1 MPTLPPATSRTLRG
15 ITDLTLAAPLKR
27 GLVAAPDARG
37 HETRLLTLLRS
48 LNTLRYASLE
58 IDPAPAIPDMIDRV
72 RALQSFRLALTDG
85 PDGSRQLL
93 LAVSFDGGWE
103 PYMRRVWRDL
113 GPLLDVI
120 FCNCEGYLL
129 ARTHAYADYARW
141 VRSAQRNTEFFYTA
155 SPVTVNDLHWLR
167 EQQRTPA
174 PPQPPA
180 SNATLATQA
189 LPGLTALYRLTEFYP
204 PGTPDGDCLL
214 HAAHHLLLP
223 LWERM
228 SATPPALSPSAIP
241 CRTPTEEAAV
251 AWFMTKVLPTPATP
265 AGIYPAHW
273 HWPPPDAQAGIVK
286 ALPATPTHGALL
298 LIECD
303 DAKAIAHLVRQLDPA
318 TLGARAAQAHAGPW
332 RNLFFTLAGLK
343 KASVPDGLL
352 ACLPAE
358 FLEGM
363 EARAAVL
370 GDLEA
375 DHPQHWALPER
386 NWPPGTTPATP
397 ARVALS
403 NVHAVV
409 QILVAD
415 TAATPGWKP
424 LDAAHPAHA
433 HIRAFERRLTPG
445 ARILSVQPLHRN
457 IDAHGQAREHF
468 GFADGLS
475 NPIHPGDRPAG
486 SPAPGAWDDWKL
498 GDYLLGY
505 GNSHD
510 DPPLQG
516 RFWADSTFL
525 VVRKLRQDVDALQA
539 MVGGPPAHS
548 GLAALMV
555 GRQQDGRNLINGT
568 TGNAFDYASDPVGAQ
583 CPLHSHVRRAN
594 PRVRKGQRDDLQVL
608 PRILRRGMSYG
619 PPHSP
624 DTAQEERGVVFMA
637 YNASIAEQFELIQSW
652 LSGGNSGGDGT
663 YSGQRD
669 PIFARPRQGDRDSFV
684 FGPPPRPAPLPLP
697 ADAPRPVALQWG
709 LYLFV
714 PSVPALEDI
723 ARFATEA
730 GCPAAAAVAPDP
742 AAAQRAAEAK
752 KGAIVIAKLR
762 AVESALGL
770 DAAREQWKLVLEDLG
785 ARQNGTSQ
793 WLWTAVRDLYDGVL
807 RTPYG
812 VLVGRRDRVMDVFG
826 DDRNFSATG
835 YCPRMASSFGAI
847 YLGMDQGPDYRAQ
860 STVPNEAIMA
870 VTRRRAF
877 DATFTETEAL
887 LAGWRTRAG
896 AAGFS
901 FDVKDLVDAVLARI
915 CTQFFGLPEP
925 GGAMRIGGWQARNGQ
940 ANAGQPSCPGH
951 FGAPSRYM
959 FQPNPGEEA
968 ERQGQEHGKALRDY
982 VDARLNTSG
991 ADLQS
996 TNASVIGAKL
1006 RGIPKA
1012 QYASTL
1018 IGIMM
1023 GFLPTV
1029 DGNLRSA
1036 LYEWVNDR
1044 SLWELQRASAARS
1057 RPRQQG
1063 RRPRHPF
1070 AVARTVIEPA
1080 LRRTMQLRPVPEL
1093 VWRTATAR
1101 RTLGGVDVAP
1111 GERIVVGIVSAMQ
1124 QNLQEGSPDL
1134 WPVFGGRRAG
1144 ERHPTHACPGYEMA
1158 MGVMLGVLAGLLG
1171 AELRPSL
1178 SPTVLRL
1185 MP

>member
-1 MPTLPPATSRTLRG
+1 MPTLAPATSRTLRG

-27 GLVAAPDARG
+27 GLVVAPDARS
-37 HETRLLTLLRS
+37 HETRLTLLLRS

-58 IDPAPAIPDMIDRV
+58 IDPASAIPDMIDRV

-85 PDGSRQLL
+85 FDGSRQLL

-174 PPQPPA
+174 PPPPRA
-180 SNATLATQA
+180 SDATLAAQA
-189 LPGLTALYRLTEFYP
+189 LPGLTALYRLTELYP
-204 PGTPDGDCLL
+204 SGTADGDCLL

-228 SATPPALSPSAIP
+228 SDTASPLPPSAIP

-251 AWFMTKVLPTPATP
+251 AWFTTRVKPSPAAP
-265 AGIYPAHW
+265 VAKCPAHR

-303 DAKAIAHLVRQLDPA
+303 DANAIARLVRQLDPA

-343 KASVPDGLL
+343 KARVPDGLL
-352 ACLPAE
+352 ACMPAE

-375 DHPQHWALPER
+375 DHPQHWTLPER
-386 NWPPGTTPATP
+386 NWPLDGAGATP
-397 ARVALS
+397 ARVALAS
-403 NVHAVV
+403 VHLVV

-415 TAATPGWKP
+415 TAAPGWQA
-424 LDAAHPAHA
+424 LNTDHPACTP
-433 HIRAFERRLTPG
+433 IKDFEKQMPPG

-457 IDAHGQAREHF
+457 IDAHGRAREHF

-475 NPIHPGDRPAG
+475 NPVHPDDRPAG
-486 SPAPGAWDDWKL
+486 SPAAGAWDRWAL

-516 RFWADSTFL
+516 RFWTDSTFL

-548 GLAALMV
+548 ELAALMV
-555 GRQQDGRNLINGT
+555 GRHQDGRNLVDGT
-568 TGNAFDYASDPVGAQ
+568 PDNAFDYANDPAGAQ
-583 CPLHSHVRRAN
+583 CPLHAHVRRAN
-594 PRVRKGQRDDLQVL
+594 PRGLRPDLQVL

-619 PPHSP
+619 PPHTAQ
-624 DTAQEERGVVFMA
+624 TAQEERGVVFMA

-652 LSGGNSGGDGT
+652 LSGGNSGGEGT

-669 PIFARPRQGDRDSFV
+669 PIFARPRPGDRDSFV
-684 FGPPPRPAPLPLP
+684 FGPHPQPAPLPLP
-697 ADAPRPVALQWG
+697 AAGPRPVALQWG

-723 ARFATEA
+723 ARFAAEA
-730 GCPAAAAVAPDP
+730 GCPVAASTAPGP
-742 AAAQRAAEAK
+742 ASAERAAEAK
-752 KGAIVIAKLR
+752 KGAIVIAKLK
-762 AVESALGL
+762 AAESALGL
-770 DAAREQWKLVLEDLG
+770 AAAREQWKLVLEDLG

-793 WLWTAVRDLYDGVL
+793 WLWTAVRDLHGGVL

-812 VLVGRRDRVMDVFG
+812 VLVGSRDRVMEVLG
-826 DDRNFSATG
+826 DDRSFSATG
-835 YCPRMASSFGAI
+835 YCPRMASSFGTI
-847 YLGMDQGPDYRAQ
+847 YLGMDQGPEYRTL

-870 VTRRRAF
+870 VTRRQAF
-877 DATFTETEAL
+877 DAAFADTRTVL
-887 LAGWRTRAG
+887 DGWRAGAG

-901 FDVKDLVDAVLARI
+901 FDVKDLVDAVLAAI
-915 CTQFFGLPEP
+915 CTQFFGLPEGP
-925 GGAMRIGGWQARNGQ
+925 GSSMRIGGWQARIGQ
-940 ANAGQPSCPGH
+940 ANADQPSCPGH

-959 FQPNPGEEA
+959 FQPNPGEGA
-968 ERQGQEHGKALRDY
+968 VQQGQDHGRALKDY
-982 VDARLNTSG
+982 VEARLHAG
-991 ADLQS
+991 GPDLQS
-996 TNASVIGAKL
+996 TNDSVIGAKL

-1029 DGNLRSA
+1029 DGTLRSA
-1036 LYEWVNDR
+1036 LYEWVADS
-1044 SLWELQRASAARS
+1044 SLWSLQLAWAVHDGAGPSAALATA
-1057 RPRQQG
+1057 G
-1063 RRPRHPF
+1063 
-1070 AVARTVIEPA
+1070 AVIEPA

-1101 RTLGGVDVAP
+1101 RMLGAVELAP

-1144 ERHPTHACPGYEMA
+1144 EQHPTHACPGYEMA

-1178 SPTVLRL
+1178 SLTVLRL

>member
-37 HETRLLTLLRS
+37 HETRLVTLLRS

-58 IDPAPAIPDMIDRV
+58 IDPAPAIPDMIDRI
-72 RALQSFRLALTDG
+72 RALQSFRLALVDG
-85 PDGSRQLL
+85 PEGSRQLL

-129 ARTHAYADYARW
+129 ARTHSYAEYARW

-167 EQQRTPA
+167 EQQRAPA
-174 PPQPPA
+174 PPQSPA
-180 SNATLATQA
+180 SHDALATQA
-189 LPGLTALYRLTEFYP
+189 LPGLTALYRLTELYP
-204 PGTPDGDCLL
+204 PGTADGDCLL

-223 LWERM
+223 LWDLM
-228 SATPPALSPSAIP
+228 SATPPALLPSAIP

-251 AWFMTKVLPTPATP
+251 AWFMTKVQAPPAAP
-265 AGIYPAHW
+265 AGACPAHA
-273 HWPPPDAQAGIVK
+273 HWPPADAQAGIVK

-298 LIECD
+298 LIECE
-303 DAKAIAHLVRQLDPA
+303 DAQAVAHLVRQLDPA

-332 RNLFFTLAGLK
+332 RNLFFTLAGLR
-343 KASVPDGLL
+343 KAGVPDGLL

-386 NWPPGTTPATP
+386 NWPFGSTQATP

-403 NVHAVV
+403 SVHAVV

-415 TAATPGWKP
+415 TTAAPGWKP
-424 LDAAHPAHA
+424 LDSAHPAHA
-433 HIRAFERRLTPG
+433 HILAFAGGLSRG
-445 ARILSVQPLHRN
+445 ARILSVEPLHRN

-475 NPIHPGDRPAG
+475 NPVDPRDLPAD

-516 RFWADSTFL
+516 RFWTDSTFL

-539 MVGGPPAHS
+539 MVGGPPAQS
-548 GLAALMV
+548 KLAALMV
-555 GRQQDGRNLINGT
+555 GRRQDGSNLINGT
-568 TGNAFDYASDPVGAQ
+568 PGNAFDYAGDPAGAQ

-594 PRVRKGQRDDLQVL
+594 PRVRKGQREDLRVL

-619 PPHSP
+619 PPHTP
-624 DTAQEERGVVFMA
+624 QTAQEERGVVFMA

-652 LSGGNSGGDGT
+652 LSGGNSGGDGS

-684 FGPPPRPAPLPLP
+684 FGPHPQPGPLPLR
-697 ADAPRPVALQWG
+697 AEAARPVALQWG

-723 ARFATEA
+723 ARFATET
-730 GCPAAAAVAPDP
+730 GCPAPASDP

-752 KGAIVIAKLR
+752 KGAMVIAKLK
-762 AVESALGL
+762 AAESALGL
-770 DAAREQWKLVLEDLG
+770 AAAREQWKLALEDLG

-793 WLWTAVRDLYDGVL
+793 WLWTAVRELHGGVL

-812 VLVGRRDRVMDVFG
+812 VLVGSRDRVMEVFG
-826 DDRNFSATG
+826 DDRSFSATG

-870 VTRRRAF
+870 VTRQQAF
-877 DATFTETEAL
+877 DAAL
-887 LAGWRTRAG
+887 ADTQAVLGGWRSGAG
-896 AAGFS
+896 PAGFS
-901 FDVKDLVDAVLARI
+901 FDVKDLVDAVLARV
-915 CTQFFGLPEP
+915 CTAFFGLPEA
-925 GGAMRIGGWQARNGQ
+925 GGTMRTGGWQARSGQ
-940 ANAGQPSCPGH
+940 ANADQPSCPGH

-968 ERQGQEHGKALRDY
+968 IQQGQDHGRALKDY
-982 VDARLNTSG
+982 VEARLHAG
-991 ADLQS
+991 GPDLQS
-996 TNASVIGAKL
+996 SNASIIGARL
-1006 RGIPKA
+1006 RGIDKA

-1029 DGNLRSA
+1029 DGTLRSA

-1044 SLWELQRASAARS
+1044 SLWDLQLAWAAHRGQPPSAALD
-1057 RPRQQG
+1057 
-1063 RRPRHPF
+1063 
-1070 AVARTVIEPA
+1070 VATEVIEPV

-1093 VWRTATAR
+1093 VWRTATTR
-1101 RTLGGVDVAP
+1101 RTLGGVEVAP

-1144 ERHPTHACPGYEMA
+1144 EQHPTHACPGHEMA

-1178 SPTVLRL
+1178 SPTMLRL